1 MSVRGDSLILI
12 GMPGSGKSTIGIVL
26 AKELVKNFV
35 DTDLLIQEQEGRALQ
50 EIINTTGYERLRE
63 IEEQVLLTADFSNH
77 VVATGGSVVYSE
89 AGMGRLADYGRIIFL
104 DVPLK
109 ELEQR
114 VTNYAAR
121 GIAAPP
127 GQTMEDLYA
136 ERRALYQHYADITID
151 CSARPVKELVGDII
165 YEAGE
170 GYAEVDA

>member
-1 MSVRGDSLILI
+1 MSPRGDSLILI
-12 GMPGSGKSTIGIVL
+12 GMPGCGKSTIGIVL

-35 DTDLLIQEQEGRALQ
+35 DTDLLIQEREGRALQ
-50 EIINTTGYERLRE
+50 EIINRTDFQRLRE
-63 IEEQVLLTADFSNH
+63 IEEQVLLTADVSNH

-89 AGMGRLADYGRIIFL
+89 AGMERLRAHGRIIFL

-114 VTNYAAR
+114 VTDYAAR

-127 GQTMEDLYA
+127 GKTMVDLYN
-136 ERRALYQHYADITID
+136 ERRVLYQHYADITID
-151 CSARPVKELVGDII
+151 CSARSVQELVGDII
-165 YEAGE
+165 YETGE

>member
-1 MSVRGDSLILI
+1 MSPRGDSLILI

-35 DTDLLIQEQEGRALQ
+35 DTDLLIQEREGRALQ
-50 EIINTTGYERLRE
+50 EIINSTDFQRLRE
-63 IEEQVLLTADFSNH
+63 IEEQVLLSADFSNH
-77 VVATGGSVVYSE
+77 VVATGGSVVYSK
-89 AGMGRLADYGRIIFL
+89 AGMERLRTQGRIVFL
-104 DVPLK
+104 DVPLE

-127 GQTMEDLYA
+127 GQTMTHLYD
-136 ERRALYQHYADITID
+136 ERRTLYQHYADITID
-151 CSARPVKELVGDII
+151 CRGRSVQELVADII
-165 YEAGE
+165 YETGE